1 MIKKGTFFQ
10 LFVDICAF
18 FLSWALTNKILS
30 VIVGIMAL
38 TNKQKRFIRDKVKA
52 LGSKSA
58 VYEFYNRK
66 SIVCEYAYKIAEKL
80 YKKV

>member
-1 MIKKGTFFQ
+1 
-10 LFVDICAF
+10 
-18 FLSWALTNKILS
+18 
-30 VIVGIMAL
+30 MAL

-58 VYEFYNRK
+58 AYEFYNRK

-80 YKKV
+80 YKKVKKSVIDP